1 MGWVGL
7 VTPPTRSSFRQWADA
22 ALLRRLLLPLLILLL
37 LPVPAAAQKMIALS
51 FDDVPRARGAFFT
64 PDERTQRIVVE
75 LKEANAPQAVFF
87 VNPGAIGHGDGV
99 GGAERIAAYVA
110 AGHVIAN
117 HSNSH
122 PRLSTTDTAAYLADI
137 DAAAAW
143 LKDRPGYRPWFRFP
157 FLDEGGKDKVK
168 RDALRTGLVARGLR
182 NGYVTAES
190 SDWHLE
196 ALTREAAKTGKP
208 IDRKALG
215 DLYVTWHVEA
225 ADFAD
230 AMLQRV
236 TGRQPVQTMLLHET
250 DLAAL
255 YIGDLVRALRKA
267 GWTVVSADTAYADPI
282 GNAMPDT
289 PSANGTLTEALAWQA
304 GVPAP
309 RWYRYNQTD
318 LATAVFRDKVLGE
331 SDAE

>member
-1 MGWVGL
+1 ML
-7 VTPPTRSSFRQWADA
+7 
-22 ALLRRLLLPLLILLL
+22 LLL

-51 FDDVPRARGAFFT
+51 FDDAPRGRGAFFT
-64 PDERTQRIVVE
+64 PDERTQRIIAE
-75 LKEANAPQAVFF
+75 LKKAKAPQAVFF
-87 VNPGAIGHGDGV
+87 VNPAAIGQGDGV

-117 HSNSH
+117 HSNTH
-122 PRLSTTDTAAYLADI
+122 PHLSAMTADAYLADI
-137 DAAAAW
+137 DAAEVW
-143 LKDRPGYRPWFRFP
+143 LKGRPGYRPWLRFP
-157 FLDEGGKDKVK
+157 FLDEGGKDKAK
-168 RDALRTGLVARGLR
+168 RDAVRDGLASRGMR

-196 ALTREAAKTGKP
+196 SLTRDAVQAGKTV
-208 IDRKALG
+208 DREALG
-215 DLYVTWHVEA
+215 TLYVTWHVEA

-230 AMLQRV
+230 AMMQKV
-236 TGRQPVQTMLLHET
+236 TGRQPVQVMLLHET

-267 GWTVVSADTAYADPI
+267 GWTVVSADQAYADPV
-282 GNAMPDT
+282 GKAMPDV
-289 PSANGTLTEALAWQA
+289 PSAQGTLTEALAWAA

-331 SDAE
+331 SGAE

>member
-1 MGWVGL
+1 M
-7 VTPPTRSSFRQWADA
+7 
-22 ALLRRLLLPLLILLL
+22 LRRWLLPLLILLL

-51 FDDVPRARGAFFT
+51 FDDVPRGRGAFFT
-64 PDERTQRIVVE
+64 PEERTKRIIAE
-75 LKEANAPQAVFF
+75 LKEAKAPQAAFF
-87 VNPGAIGHGDGV
+87 VVPGVIGQGDGV

-122 PRLSTTDTAAYLADI
+122 KRLSATDTAAYLADI
-137 DAAAAW
+137 DAAEIW
-143 LKDRPGYRPWFRFP
+143 LKGRPGYRPWFRFP
-157 FLDEGGKDKVK
+157 FLDEGGKDKAK
-168 RDALRTGLVARGLR
+168 RDALRADLAARGLR

-196 ALTREAAKTGKP
+196 SLTREAVQANKA

-215 DLYVTWHVEA
+215 DLYVSWHVGA

-230 AMLQRV
+230 AMIRRV
-236 TGRQPVQTMLLHET
+236 TGRQPVQVLLLNET

-255 YIGDLVRALRKA
+255 HIGDLVRALRRA

-282 GNAMPDT
+282 GKEMPDT
-289 PSANGTLTEALAWQA
+289 PAANGTLTEALAWA
-304 GVPAP
+304 AEVPAP

-318 LATAVFRDKVLGE
+318 LATAVFREKVLGE
-331 SDAE
+331 